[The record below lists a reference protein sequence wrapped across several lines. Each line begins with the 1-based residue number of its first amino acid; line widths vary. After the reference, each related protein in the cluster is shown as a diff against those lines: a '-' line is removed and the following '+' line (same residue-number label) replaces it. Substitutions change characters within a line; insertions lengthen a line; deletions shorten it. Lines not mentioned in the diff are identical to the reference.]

1 MSRLY
6 TSDLECPLF
15 CFTYKCLFSSL
26 FIKTHQGTESHV
38 YVHDLAKEKLI
49 SEYLGGIKKEKRIID
64 YLVGLNVVK
73 DIFFVFNIDDCDIPS
88 PYKSA
93 VITDKNIE
101 NSKDISKFV
110 LKEVKSTNSLGD
122 FQKYL
127 QRLKRGKYDKIAAI
141 RRPSVLMISKTSA
154 EEYDKI
160 AAIHYISR
168 VDIEEFELSIS
179 FVFLKNSPYYPE
191 IVTEILESREILK
204 SFLLKSSLELEA
216 RAFFRTSLR
225 SAVAAIMARNM
236 SHNIGSHVLN
246 YLSNPDYFVNLEDF
260 WL

>member
-1 MSRLY
+1 
-6 TSDLECPLF
+6 
-15 CFTYKCLFSSL
+15 
-26 FIKTHQGTESHV
+26 V

-110 LKEVKSTNSLGD
+110 LKEVKSTNLLGD

-127 QRLKRGKYDKIAAI
+127 QRLKRGK
-141 RRPSVLMISKTSA
+141 
-154 EEYDKI
+154 YDKI

>member
-110 LKEVKSTNSLGD
+110 LKEVKSTNLLGD

-127 QRLKRGKYDKIAAI
+127 QRLKRG
-141 RRPSVLMISKTSA
+141 

>member
-1 MSRLY
+1 
-6 TSDLECPLF
+6 
-15 CFTYKCLFSSL
+15 
-26 FIKTHQGTESHV
+26 
-38 YVHDLAKEKLI
+38 
-49 SEYLGGIKKEKRIID
+49 
-64 YLVGLNVVK
+64 
-73 DIFFVFNIDDCDIPS
+73 VFNIDDCDIPS

-101 NSKDISKFV
+101 NSKEISKFV
-110 LKEVKSTNSLGD
+110 LKEVKSTNLLGD

-127 QRLKRGKYDKIAAI
+127 QRLKRGK
-141 RRPSVLMISKTSA
+141 
-154 EEYDKI
+154 YDKI